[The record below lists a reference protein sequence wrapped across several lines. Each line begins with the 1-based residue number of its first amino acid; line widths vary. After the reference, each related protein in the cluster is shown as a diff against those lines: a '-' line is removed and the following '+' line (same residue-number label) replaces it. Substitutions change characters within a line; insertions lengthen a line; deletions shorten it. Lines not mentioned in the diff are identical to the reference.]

1 MRDSGVY
8 EAGIVN
14 QRRWS
19 VSQFAIGRA
28 GYFSSAFL
36 ARPFVRW
43 FCDRS
48 TDERFRATAE
58 ESGQSEIVIGIVAGF
73 LAGKIMRG
81 KGYGVLMDL
90 LLGLVGAV
98 VGGFVFSLLG
108 LHAYGLVGQL
118 VIATAGAVMLIWL
131 VRRL

>member
-1 MRDSGVY
+1 MSGRKPGVGV
-8 EAGIVN
+8 EG
-14 QRRWS
+14 
-19 VSQFAIGRA
+19 GC
-28 GYFSSAFL
+28 G
-36 ARPFVRW
+36 
-43 FCDRS
+43 
-48 TDERFRATAE
+48 
-58 ESGQSEIVIGIVAGF
+58 ESP
-73 LAGKIMRG
+73 LLLRG

-98 VGGFVFSLLG
+98 VGGFVFGLLG